1 MFDIFQLLRKIDGLF
16 ISSHPPA
23 HPSIRRTRALRA
35 LVGVGLSLDPEGRL
49 KGGGGL
55 ISERILEIPLK
66 INDIEKVNTLQFDK
80 RNPFKTEQTKKIKN

>member
-1 MFDIFQLLRKIDGLF
+1 MRRIEGPLLSPLTQSDNTR
-16 ISSHPPA
+16 PPGA
-23 HPSIRRTRALRA
+23 I
-35 LVGVGLSLDPEGRL
+35 GVGLSLDPEGRL